1 MKKDI
6 WRKGIS
12 VGVATSL
19 VILVFIVL
27 IPSAT
32 TAVKVSGGI
41 PSSTSVNVGMTMF
54 FQEVNLTIRA
64 AEAIPVNF
72 LTFEIFNS
80 TTGQRVGWVRFMITG
95 EEMSENPPGAFTV
108 VNVTDTSALPHQCR
122 GDFYGYDERTGYNV
136 TGFHHGFGY
145 GYGYGNP
152 DLVIVY
158 NITYTTNK
166 QGTYY
171 AKLFVKATKY
181 TYASTET
188 PFFTVLPQL
197 PLSISVDIK
206 PWCRP
211 NRLDLRDHGYL
222 EIAVLGTNALDVR
235 TINLRTFTLSLD
247 KGKTMVKPIG
257 WWFKDI
263 RPRGSGVKSKGD
275 GNLDLIF
282 IFRCDRVIQGLQL
295 SKYQGMTLRL
305 TLTGSL
311 KKTME
316 STSVI
321 GYDYLQITNVPK
333 K

>member
-1 MKKDI
+1 MKRDV

-41 PSSTSVNVGMTMF
+41 PSNSSVNVGTTIF
-54 FQEVNLTIRA
+54 FQDVNVTIRA

-80 TTGQRVGWVRFMITG
+80 STGQRVGWVRFTITG

-108 VNVTDTSALPHQCR
+108 ENLTDTSALPHQCR
-122 GDFYGYDERTGYNV
+122 GNYYGYDEQTGVNV

-181 TYASTET
+181 TYSSAKT
-188 PFFTVLPQL
+188 PFFTVLPHL
-197 PLSISVDIK
+197 PLSVPVDIK
-206 PWCRP
+206 PWCWP
-211 NRLDLRDHGYL
+211 NRLDPRDHGYL

-235 TINLRTFTLSLD
+235 TIDFRTFTLSLNN
-247 KGKTMVKPIG
+247 GKTTVKPIG

-263 RPRGSGVKSKGD
+263 RPRGSSVKSKGD
-275 GNLDLIF
+275 GHLDLIF
-282 IFRCDRVIQGLQL
+282 IFRSNQVIQGLQL
-295 SKYQGMTLRL
+295 LKYQGMTIQL

-311 KKTME
+311 KKTLE
-316 STSVI
+316 SASVI
-321 GYDYLQITNVPK
+321 GYDSLQITKLPK